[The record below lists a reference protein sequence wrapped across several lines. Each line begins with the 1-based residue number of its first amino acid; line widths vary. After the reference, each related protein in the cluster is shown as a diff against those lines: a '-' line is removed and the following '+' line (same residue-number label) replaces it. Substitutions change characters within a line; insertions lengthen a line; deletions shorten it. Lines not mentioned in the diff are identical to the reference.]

1 MCKENGNLIPMTHP
15 LALIDFLK
23 LIRWKNIL
31 IYWFTTGLIYY
42 KFHKPTGDNNIFFY
56 SILFFTMLGIAG
68 NLHNNYTDY
77 DLDKLKT
84 EFVDFDKKL
93 IKKIFLALYFLDFI
107 LIFFI
112 TPFSQGL
119 FFTIIFLILYNILL
133 KKIAFIGNFT
143 IALITATSIL
153 IPFISQSNFK
163 NNLWIFLSLMII
175 IITLMRELL
184 KDFEDK
190 EPDKKFKYKTLPV
203 ISFKLSY
210 VTLLIYFIF
219 FYWVLIKYK
228 SLFDIRAYQIFFIFS
243 VLIFIG
249 TTLNLFRNNWEKT
262 TQYIKILMLAGIIY
276 FVYGNN
282 IG

>member
-1 MCKENGNLIPMTHP
+1 MMISKQN
-15 LALIDFLK
+15 LIDFFK

-42 KFHKPTGDNNIFFY
+42 KFHKPTADNNIFFY
-56 SILFFTMLGIAG
+56 SILFFTILGIAG

-84 EFVDFDKKL
+84 EFVDFDKKI
-93 IKKIFLALYFLDFI
+93 IKKIFLTLYFLDFI

-119 FFTIIFLILYNILL
+119 FFTIIFLILYNIFL

-153 IPFISQSNFK
+153 IPFISQYNFK
-163 NNLWIFLSLMII
+163 YNLWIFLSLMII

-190 EPDKKFKYKTLPV
+190 EPDKKFKYKTLPI

-210 VTLLIYFIF
+210 IILFVYFIF
-219 FYWVLIKYK
+219 FYWVLIKFKYQ
-228 SLFDIRAYQIFFIFS
+228 FDIRAYQIFFIFS
-243 VLIFIG
+243 ALIFIS
-249 TTLNLFRNNWEKT
+249 TTLKLFRNNWEKA